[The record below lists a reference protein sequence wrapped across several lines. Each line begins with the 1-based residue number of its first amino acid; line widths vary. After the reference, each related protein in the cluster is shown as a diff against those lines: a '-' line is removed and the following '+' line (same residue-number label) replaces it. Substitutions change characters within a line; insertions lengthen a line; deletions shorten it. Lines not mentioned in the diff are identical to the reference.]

1 MLEGRRI
8 LVTGGSSGIGRA
20 LVLAYAAH
28 GASVFAVARNEEALR
43 LVAASAPA
51 GRVAPIAADLA
62 AESGRRAV
70 ATGIAH
76 AGGALDVVVHAA
88 GTLGPVGPDAHLE
101 AYPAPEW
108 HRVLEVNLSAVHFLH
123 QQLAGFLE
131 RGHHPAVIGLSSTVG
146 RQGRAGWGMYAVS
159 KHALEGWLQVL
170 ADEWG
175 DRGRVYSVNP
185 GATRTPMRAAAMPG
199 EDPATLP
206 RPEDIAPLFLR
217 LAHPAAPE
225 PSGARLE
232 ARPWIGRDPWE
243 GLGAPPSLGAS
254 SEKEEK

>member
-1 MLEGRRI
+1 MPLGNLRAVLDGRRI

-28 GASVFAVARNEEALR
+28 GASVFAAARNEEALC
-43 LVAASAPA
+43 LVAAAAPA
-51 GRVAPIAADLA
+51 GRVAPVAADLA
-62 AESGRRAV
+62 SDSGRRAV
-70 ATGIAH
+70 ATAIAH

-88 GTLGPVGPDAHLE
+88 GTLGPIGSQAHLE
-101 AYPAPEW
+101 AYPASEW
-108 HRVLEVNLSAVHFLH
+108 QRVLEVNLSAVHFLH
-123 QQLAGFLE
+123 QKVAGFLE
-131 RGHHPAVIGLSSTVG
+131 RGRHPVVIALSSTVG
-146 RQGRAGWGMYAVS
+146 RRGRAGWGMYAVS

-175 DRGRVYSVNP
+175 DRGRAYSVNP
-185 GATRTPMRAAAMPG
+185 GATRTPMRSLAMPG

-232 ARPWIGRDPWE
+232 ARPWIGRDPWA
-243 GLGAPPSLGAS
+243 GLGKTP
-254 SEKEEK
+254 

>member
-8 LVTGGSSGIGRA
+8 LVTGGSSGIGRG

-28 GASVFAVARNEEALR
+28 GASVFAVARGEEPLR
-43 LVAASAPA
+43 LAAAAAPP
-51 GRVAPIAADLA
+51 GRVTAVPADLA
-62 AESGRRAV
+62 SDPGRRSV
-70 ATGIAH
+70 ATAVEH

-88 GTLGPVGPDAHLE
+88 GMLGPVGPEAHLVS
-101 AYPAPEW
+101 YPAPEW

-123 QQLAGFLE
+123 QRLAGFLE
-131 RGHHPAVIGLSSTVG
+131 RGQRPVVIGVSSTVG
-146 RQGRAGWGMYAVS
+146 RRGRSGWGMYAIS

-175 DRGRVYSVNP
+175 KAGRVYSVNP
-185 GATRTPMRAAAMPG
+185 GATRTPMRAAAAPD

-206 RPEDIAPLFLR
+206 SPGDITPIFLR

-225 PSGARLE
+225 TSGAQLE
-232 ARPWIGRDPWE
+232 ARHWIGRDPWE
-243 GLGAPPSLGAS
+243 GLSTPPSVEPS
-254 SEKEEK
+254 KDKEER